1 MLRRDNYWIMIL
13 GSAFMFLTVWFGS
26 YWTGHE
32 PELPI
37 STGPISNFATG
48 NANSTWTAQT
58 LFGGKISAVV
68 YASAKCEDN
77 CKKSVSQM
85 AKLAKI
91 FKNDPK
97 FQLVAVSDQSESQR
111 VELQS
116 SLIAADGSMLSAEL
130 VILGPVMGRRMVVDE
145 LGIAT
150 YSGET
155 ATSDRLAIVD
165 DQGKVRGSYSIDDS
179 NEMIKFQNAIYN
191 LLRKMQASLEQGSK
205 TNRKS

>member
-1 MLRRDNYWIMIL
+1 MIL
-13 GSAFMFLTVWFGS
+13 GSAFMFLMVWFGS
-26 YWTGHE
+26 YWSGHE

-48 NANSTWTAQT
+48 NANSAWTAQT

-68 YASAKCEDN
+68 YAAAVCDEN
-77 CKKSVSQM
+77 CKKSVGQM

-97 FQLVAVSDQSESQR
+97 FQLVAVSDQSEAQR
-111 VELQS
+111 VSLQS

-130 VILGPVMGRRMVVDE
+130 IILGPVVGRRMVVDE
-145 LGIAT
+145 LGIANVAGDVV
-150 YSGET
+150 S
-155 ATSDRLAIVD
+155 SNRLAIVD

-179 NEMIKFQNAIYN
+179 NDMIKFQNAIYN
-191 LLRKMQASLEQGSK
+191 LLRQMQASANEGPK